1 MSIPFRGRRRSPYSW
16 TLGGG
21 TGRRVL
27 DLPLIAW
34 LTVIWVLLWGTLSWG
49 NLINGIVV
57 GVVVCLAFPLP
68 AVDLGLRLRPL
79 GILRLLGYL
88 LYDMFFS
95 SIEVTGKIFSRGPFH
110 AAVVAVPLRCRS
122 DLMLTATAVAVSNV
136 PGGSVVE
143 VRRATATLFL
153 HVLDADDP
161 AQIDRAQRS
170 VWRMEELTARAFGT
184 AEDIARVAQPPAPEG
199 EAAP

>member
-1 MSIPFRGRRRSPYSW
+1 MLFRGRRRSPYSW

-21 TGRRVL
+21 TSRRVL

-49 NLINGIVV
+49 NVVAGLVV
-57 GVVVCLAFPLP
+57 GVVLCLLFPLP

-79 GILRLLGYL
+79 GIVHLVLYL
-88 LYDMFFS
+88 LWDMAVS
-95 SIEVTGKIFSRGPFH
+95 SIRVTCMILTPGPYP

-122 DLMLTATAVAVSNV
+122 DLMLTATAVAVSAV
-136 PGGSVVE
+136 PGGSVIE
-143 VRRATATLFL
+143 VRQATATLFL

-161 AQIDRAQRS
+161 RQTERARRS
-170 VWRMEELTARAFGT
+170 VWHTERLTARAFGT
-184 AEDIARVAQPPAPEG
+184 ADDVRRVAAPPPG
-199 EAAP
+199 EER